1 MPEFKIIVTSEYTAT
16 YYVEAD
22 HWKQAEDMVT
32 SNTIVPDLQDF
43 EGTEVKVEEVEDE
56 SP

>member
-1 MPEFKIIVTSEYTAT
+1 MPEFKITVTSEYTAT

-22 HWKQAEDMVT
+22 HWKQAEDIVT